1 MAKQETPEERTAR
14 FRALSSDKRKS
25 LIRKK
30 LNAQGLREGSGVS
43 GKDLSSYN
51 KEEIIDLL
59 LITKCL
65 SKKK

>member
-1 MAKQETPEERTAR
+1 MTTKETPEERKTH
-14 FRALSSDKRKS
+14 FRALSSDERKS

-30 LNAQGLREGSGVS
+30 LTNQGLREGSGVS

-59 LITKCL
+59 LITKCF
-65 SKKK
+65 SKNT